1 MKFIIEEIIGIVSR
15 HKKNTSKALNR
26 GFQGVIIHEAWGI

>member
-15 HKKNTSKALNR
+15 HKKNTSKA
-26 GFQGVIIHEAWGI
+26 FKQGLSRCYNS